1 MLAITMADPIAVFGC
16 NRRWEPTGYRPCAVF
31 HPKTSSLD
39 LSWVASITST
49 TREGRETGRCACL
62 LGNAGRDLRLS
73 TIRPRSFA
81 GQIPARFGL
90 KMAPPA
96 AVTKIHW
103 SHFRLKQS
111 SIGIIAANNERQW
124 VPSGKGDPLSIA
136 NWAPKEVRV
145 GVLCSSK
152 YN

>member
-1 MLAITMADPIAVFGC
+1 
-16 NRRWEPTGYRPCAVF
+16 
-31 HPKTSSLD
+31 
-39 LSWVASITST
+39 
-49 TREGRETGRCACL
+49 
-62 LGNAGRDLRLS
+62 
-73 TIRPRSFA
+73 
-81 GQIPARFGL
+81 
-90 KMAPPA
+90 MAPPA